1 MLPGCYKFNLIP
13 SVFPLPGSWSE
24 AEGDRR
30 RRKRDPGNRVAINFM
45 VVTRMDS
52 PTLGETLIFVYIPT
66 NLSKVL
72 PKVSKF
78 NNGVTRTIH
87 VDLISA

>member
-1 MLPGCYKFNLIP
+1 MLPGCHKFNFIP
-13 SVFPLPGSWSE
+13 SVSPPPGSWSE
-24 AEGDRR
+24 AERERR
-30 RRKRDPGNRVAINFM
+30 GRKRDPGNEVAINFM
-45 VVTRMDS
+45 VVTRMDT
-52 PTLGETLIFVYIPT
+52 PKLGETLIFVYIPT